1 MAIEIINEFD
11 QSPPNI
17 CPHCK
22 KELHLVIDAFRPD
35 ITKIVR
41 SNCVHCGGEIFAG
54 LFIITDKSMRHLLE
68 NIQAVINLFNES
80 NANVTTVDNPA
91 NPTIQ

>member
-11 QSPPNI
+11 QSPASI

-35 ITKIVR
+35 IAKIVR
-41 SNCVHCGGEIFAG
+41 SNCVHCGGVIFAG
-54 LFIITDKSMRHLLE
+54 LFIITDKSMRHLLD
-68 NIQAVINLFNES
+68 NIQAVINLFNKS
-80 NANVTTVDNPA
+80 KANVTTVDKKV
-91 NPTIQ
+91 TH